1 MRYFFIFTTMLI
13 FIFCIF
19 IIVPLLPLLPASHWS
34 ARFFD
39 FVRLQTA
46 VIQLLLLLIAFAL
59 WKDKTV
65 IQIVLIIAMIIV
77 LIYQLWLIRP
87 YTRFYY
93 RRKPQTVF
101 HEDKLTLVTA
111 NVLQTNTNY
120 KKFTEIIKASNPHI
134 FITMESDEKW
144 DNAISKAFP
153 EYIHTVKATLDNF
166 YGMHI
171 YSKIPFK
178 SSEIKY
184 LVEEDIPSIHCEIKY
199 ANQHFNLIAIHP
211 SPPSPTENETSKERD
226 AEFMLIGKLCRDS
239 KDSTIVCG
247 DLNDVV
253 WSKTSRLF
261 SKMTGYLDPRVGRGL
276 YPSFHAN
283 YWLLRFPLDHLF
295 YSKDLHV
302 THMKRLEYFGS
313 DHFAMYYNIAF
324 PLINKEVPNPKIT
337 LEEKDTVQE
346 IISEGLTAA
355 RASDT
360 D

>member
-1 MRYFFIFTTMLI
+1 MLI
-13 FIFCIF
+13 GLICLFI
-19 IIVPLLPLLPASHWS
+19 VAPLLPLLPISHWTV
-34 ARFFD
+34 RFFD

-46 VIQLLLLLIAFAL
+46 VIQ
-59 WKDKTV
+59 V
-65 IQIVLIIAMIIV
+65 IIIALAFIFWKQFNVVQIIAITAIAAV
-77 LIYQLWLIRP
+77 LLYQVILIRP
-87 YTRFYY
+87 YTPFYH
-93 RRKPQTVF
+93 RRKPKQQF
-101 HEDKLTLVTA
+101 HKEQLTLVTA

-120 KKFTEIIKASNPHI
+120 DDFIKLIKESKPHI
-134 FITMESDEKW
+134 FITMESDQKW
-144 DNAISKAFP
+144 DDAISTAFP

-178 SSEIKY
+178 SADIHY
-184 LVEEDIPSIHCEIKY
+184 LVEKDIPSIHCEINY
-199 ANQHFNLIAIHP
+199 ANQLFNLVAIHP
-211 SPPSPTENETSKERD
+211 APPSPTENETSKERD
-226 AEFMLIGKLCRDS
+226 AELMLVGKKCRESQDA
-239 KDSTIVCG
+239 TVVCG

-302 THMKRLEYFGS
+302 TQMKRLPRFGS

-324 PLINKEVPNPKIT
+324 PLVDVDVPNPSMSK
-337 LEEKDTVQE
+337 EEVQDIKE
-346 IISEGLTAA
+346 IIADGKISA
-355 RASDT
+355 RIAEQEELEAT
-360 D
+360 R